1 MDYCPDHLRNIINSN
16 FSGIDIKD
24 KNWFNECHFK
34 GKICFNGI
42 EKFKILFTGNIV
54 DNYIVNNKN
63 AFIVNILPI
72 GTIEKIVIFDERYH
86 GYNALLIEDL
96 TNKKVSKEIPFIDKD
111 GKNIF
116 EIVIWANYSVDFE
129 DELPN
134 KKELKLLNGKI
145 DTIKNI
151 KRNAFDS
158 FGIIIKNE
166 LGNVYNILEMELM

>member
-16 FSGIDIKD
+16 FSGIDN
-24 KNWFNECHFK
+24 NWFNECHFK

-72 GTIEKIVIFDERYH
+72 GTNEKIVIFDERYH

-96 TNKKVSKEIPFIDKD
+96 TNKKVSKEISFIDKD
-111 GKNIF
+111 GRNIF
-116 EIVIWANYSVDFE
+116 EIIIWANYSVDFE
-129 DELPN
+129 DEFPN
-134 KKELKLLNGKI
+134 RKELKLLNGKI

-151 KRNAFDS
+151 KKNAFDS